1 MAVYFSVWLEK
12 KKGLFSEEWMEFY
25 YLLEALQLDTL
36 SPIKCIYLTDSE
48 VSFHLEKSPSVSNF
62 GPSLVPENPHAAS
75 RICTVSLW
83 RVVRSLAK

>member
-62 GPSLVPENPHAAS
+62 GPSLVSLLEMS
-75 RICTVSLW
+75 RIGLISPSRVS
-83 RVVRSLAK
+83 RF